1 MSQEAILARQLANY
15 VKYYG
20 FPKMVYDRWI
30 NTFSKY
36 MRVAAF
42 WDGVNHMCF
51 STFSM
56 HIMFFA
62 EHGKNAALLLFQA
75 GGINNGIAYN
85 DFMNKWSR

>member
-1 MSQEAILARQLANY
+1 MVSQ
-15 VKYYG
+15 
-20 FPKMVYDRWI
+20 RWSMTDGLI
-30 NTFSKY
+30 HSLMY

-42 WDGVNHMCF
+42 VDGVNHMCF
-51 STFSM
+51 PTFSM

-75 GGINNGIAYN
+75 GGINNGITYN